1 METQINLNNFF
12 IILTVLSVLLFQ
24 PGPGST
30 VNAQE
35 YGGGPIVF
43 IKPVRAVI
51 FEHKF
56 HLGQKFTCQSCHPD
70 IFPQNAGEIEK
81 RDDFTMASFNQ
92 GKYCGTCHNGNTA
105 FSVNTKCN
113 WCHIGVQGYKHLEE
127 YQLGEK
133 TQTVKSN

>member
-1 METQINLNNFF
+1 MATQKNFYNLFK
-12 IILTVLSVLLFQ
+12 ILTVFTVLLFQ
-24 PGPGST
+24 SGQSS
-30 VNAQE
+30 NIFAQE

-56 HLGQKFTCQSCHPD
+56 HLGQKFTCESCHPA

-81 RDDFTMASFNQ
+81 KEDFTMASFNQ
-92 GKYCGTCHNGNTA
+92 GKYCGKCHDGNKA

-127 YQLGEK
+127 YQLGLK
-133 TQTVKSN
+133 KQAPLAN